1 MQLGLQYTSQGQ
13 KSYNGIF
20 IEGNSI
26 EDWVHAIQSLKI
38 LNAITYIIP
47 NITPNSVSGLL
58 VITASDIDKNET
70 HKHRYVYTSY
80 KNLFL
85 LAHTELN
92 MVLTQEEVQKNF
104 GDIPHFFHPE
114 FGLIPLEKPLD
125 WKTLFTKD
133 NEIKPHIVS
142 PKKGVQIPNKVN
154 HFSVEIEDADIE
166 KNLLGQDDKPADLSK
181 LPFDMKKVM
190 KGNAK
195 ELEKYMAYLEKHPE
209 AALKIGVPLDMLGT
223 SRGHAFAKFNF
234 KSSFWGRL
242 NFGSGS
248 GNGSSSGG
256 FGSFLGKTSSGD
268 SSIFSV
274 IVYFAIFV
282 FAIALIG
289 RTFSNSS
296 TPNFDPNTLPGITN
310 DDFLRAL
317 DSLKNN
323 KRIDTINFESID
335 KEIGKISLS
344 KNKPSPPEIIDE
356 PENPITDFAF
366 YFIIICVI
374 GFILN
379 LVLIE
384 YRRYLITKKQQ
395 SDFYNM
401 PDDSS
406 YFNINE
412 EETKERKLYFGGNE
426 LNAAQKFIVFLI
438 ILGIMFF
445 LIYPLMKEG
454 TMNTFFLIFYSFL
467 GLWFIYILINKHKT
481 FYDGDDE

>member
-13 KSYNGIF
+13 KPYNGIF

-26 EDWVHAIQSLKI
+26 EDWAYAIQSLKI
-38 LNAITYIIP
+38 VNATTYIIP

-70 HKHRYVYTSY
+70 HKHRYVYSSS

-92 MVLTQEEVQKNF
+92 MVLTQEEVQRNF
-104 GDIPHFFHPE
+104 GNVPHFFHPE

-125 WKTLFTKD
+125 WKTLFEHS
-133 NEIKPHIVS
+133 NEIKPQVVA
-142 PKKGVQIPNKVN
+142 PKKGVVIPNNVK
-154 HFSVEIEDADIE
+154 HFSVEVEDTDIE
-166 KNLLGQDDKPADLSK
+166 KNLLGQDEKPVDVSK

-209 AALKIGVPLDMLGT
+209 AALKLGVPVDMLGT

-234 KSSFWGRL
+234 KSSFWDRF
-242 NFGSGS
+242 NFGGGNGS
-248 GNGSSSGG
+248 GNSPGG

-268 SSIFSV
+268 SSVFSLL
-274 IVYFAIFV
+274 IYFAIFV

-296 TPNFDPNTLPGITN
+296 TPNFDPNTLPSITN

-317 DSLKNN
+317 DSLKTN
-323 KRIDTINFESID
+323 KGIDSINIESID
-335 KEIGKISLS
+335 KEIGKINLS
-344 KNKPSPPEIIDE
+344 KKEPEPPEINDN
-356 PENPITDFAF
+356 PKNPITDFAF
-366 YFIIICVI
+366 YFVIICII

-379 LVLIE
+379 LILIE
-384 YRRYLITKKQQ
+384 YRRYLISKKQQ

-406 YFNINE
+406 YFDISE
-412 EETKERKLYFGGNE
+412 SETKERKLYFGGNE
-426 LNAAQKFIVFLI
+426 LNTAQKFIVFLI
-438 ILGIMFF
+438 ILGILFF

-454 TMNTFFLIFYSFL
+454 RMNTFFLIFYSL
-467 GLWFIYILINKHKT
+467 LALWFIYILINKHKT